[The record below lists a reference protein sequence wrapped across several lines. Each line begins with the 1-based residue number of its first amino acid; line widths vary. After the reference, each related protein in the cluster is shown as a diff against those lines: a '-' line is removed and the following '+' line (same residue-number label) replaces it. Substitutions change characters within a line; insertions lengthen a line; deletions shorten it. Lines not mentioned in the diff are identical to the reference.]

1 MVDSWK
7 DSHNVYFLFPYQ
19 CGGELFTFMRMYER
33 LSSSAVRFY
42 TSEIVSALS
51 YLHSVNIV
59 YRDLKPENILL
70 DRDGHVVITDFG
82 FAKLMSGESWT
93 MCGTPEYLAPEMLQV
108 TNDEIIITTYITSCS
123 GEES

>member
-1 MVDSWK
+1 M
-7 DSHNVYFLFPYQ
+7 
-19 CGGELFTFMRMYER
+19 FTFMRMYER

-108 TNDEIIITTYITSCS
+108 TNDEIISTTYITSCS